1 MSALREGLVS
11 QAKKI
16 GEKVVA
22 VHAGDVDLKA
32 RFPAESFVALKE
44 AKLLSAMVP
53 KELGGQG
60 ATLGDIAAVCTTL
73 GHYCSSTAMVYAMH
87 QSQVACI
94 IRHWGTS
101 PWQKGFIAEMCKS
114 ELLLGSATSE
124 AGIGGDVRTSS
135 CAVDANGDKF
145 TLAKNA
151 TVISYGAHADA
162 ICVTARRTPDSP
174 PSDQVLVVC
183 PKDTYTLEQTSGWDT
198 LGMRGTCSNG
208 FWLRAKGSTAQ
219 VLPTPYAD
227 ISAQTML
234 PSAHVFWASLWLG
247 IAAEAVNRARVFI
260 RAEARK
266 KPGSTP
272 PGALRLAEASNQLQL
287 MRANVTDCSAA
298 YEAAMNEPDALTSLG
313 FAIRMNHLKTGTSQM
328 AIDVVNRALLI
339 CGIHGY
345 KNDGPYSV
353 GRHLRDAHSA
363 QVMVSNDRILGTT
376 ASLLLVHKD
385 E

>member
-1 MSALREGLVS
+1 MSALRENLVA

-22 VHAGDVDLKA
+22 AHAADVDATA
-32 RFPAESFVALKE
+32 RFPTESFAALKE

-53 KELGGQG
+53 KALGGPG
-60 ATLGDIAAVCTTL
+60 ATVSDIAAVCTTL
-73 GHYCSSTAMVYAMH
+73 GHYCASTAMVYAMH

-94 IRHWGTS
+94 TRHCGS
-101 PWQKGFIAEMCKS
+101 SAWQKNFIAEMCKQ
-114 ELLLGSATSE
+114 ELLIASATSE

-135 CAVDANGDKF
+135 CAVETTGDRF

-162 ICVTARRTPDSP
+162 VCLTARRTPDSP

-183 PKDTYTLEQTSGWDT
+183 PKGTYTLEQTSGWDT

-208 FWLRAKGSTAQ
+208 YWLRAKGSTEQ

-247 IAAEAVNRARVFI
+247 IASDALNRSRLFI
-260 RAEARK
+260 RGEARK
-266 KPGSTP
+266 KPGSVP
-272 PGALRLAEASNQLQL
+272 PGAVRLAEASNQLQL
-287 MRANVTDCSAA
+287 MRANVTDCAAA
-298 YEAAMNEPDALTSLG
+298 YEAAMATPEATTALG

-328 AIDVVNRALLI
+328 AIDVVNRAMLI
-339 CGIHGY
+339 NGIHGY
-345 KNDGPYSV
+345 RNDSPFSV
-353 GRHLRDAHSA
+353 ARHLRDVHSA
-363 QVMVSNDRILGTT
+363 QVMVSNDRIFGTT
-376 ASLLLVHKD
+376 ASLLLVHKED
-385 E
+385 